1 MPNAVNITLDEAR
14 ELVSNRLLW
23 PRVSEFLWDFAP
35 QVHES
40 WLGGSV
46 VKWLGSEGSTQLPH
60 NHLTAQPLNRLT
72 MSSPRVK
79 RYILESLG
87 VEPCFHTFPKEDG
100 SRILLL
106 DGATLESAAKWLGAL
121 ACAESLRRVTS
132 GEVVRELKSKLR
144 GIYPEVFS
152 YTAYFSGLDSSHRD
166 TEAQSLE
173 DEIVSTGCNMLFS
186 AIAGLPASLV
196 SRLKLK
202 LPKSL
207 CELCV
212 SPLLGHPLCGQPSA
226 GGYAPLRLKE
236 RSSQT
241 NLSAVL
247 KLFKLKFPEA
257 YKLCC

>member
-1 MPNAVNITLDEAR
+1 MPNVVNITLDEAR

-40 WLGGSV
+40 WLEP
-46 VKWLGSEGSTQLPH
+46 KQLSF
-60 NHLTAQPLNRLT
+60 RD
-72 MSSPRVK
+72 SPRVK

-87 VEPCFHTFPKEDG
+87 VEPSFHTFPKEDG

-106 DGATLESAAKWLGAL
+106 DGATLESTAKWLGAL

-152 YTAYFSGLDSSHRD
+152 YTAYFKENDFQRRD
-166 TEAQSLE
+166 AETLSAQRISE
-173 DEIVSTGCNMLFS
+173 DGCKMLFS
-186 AIAGLPASLV
+186 VLSELPEPLI
-196 SRLKLK
+196 RRMKLK
-202 LPKSL
+202 FPKSL

-241 NLSAVL
+241 SLSAVL

>member
-1 MPNAVNITLDEAR
+1 MECVITMEDAR
-14 ELVSNRLLW
+14 SLVGDAKLW
-23 PRVSEFLWDFAP
+23 PRVRDFLWDFAP

-40 WLGGSV
+40 WL
-46 VKWLGSEGSTQLPH
+46 EPNQLS
-60 NHLTAQPLNRLT
+60 LRD
-72 MSSPRVK
+72 SPRVK

-132 GEVVRELKSKLR
+132 GEVVRGLKSKLR
-144 GIYPEVFS
+144 GVYPEVFN
-152 YTAYFSGLDSSHRD
+152 YTAYFNVAAKNAE
-166 TEAQSLE
+166 TAKTPE
-173 DEIVSTGCNMLFS
+173 EIVATGFKILLS
-186 AIAGLPASLV
+186 QLADLPKSLV
-196 SRLKLK
+196 ARLKFK

-212 SPLLGHPLCGQPSA
+212 LCG
-226 GGYAPLRLKE
+226 KE
-236 RSSQT
+236 ECAISR
-241 NLSAVL
+241 SAVL

>member
-1 MPNAVNITLDEAR
+1 MDGVIAMEDAR
-14 ELVSNRLLW
+14 ALVGDVKLW
-23 PRVSEFLWDFAP
+23 PRVRDFLWDFAP

-40 WLGGSV
+40 WL
-46 VKWLGSEGSTQLPH
+46 EPNQLS
-60 NHLTAQPLNRLT
+60 LKD
-72 MSSPRVK
+72 SPRVK
-79 RYILESLG
+79 RYILDSLG

-121 ACAESLRRVTS
+121 SCAESLRRVTS

-144 GIYPEVFS
+144 GVYPEVFS
-152 YTAYFSGLDSSHRD
+152 YTAYFKDLDFQRRD
-166 TEAQSLE
+166 AETLSAQRISE
-173 DEIVSTGCNMLFS
+173 DGCKMLFS
-186 AIAGLPASLV
+186 VLAELPEPLI
-196 SRLKLK
+196 RRMKLK
-202 LPKSL
+202 FPKSL

-212 SPLLGHPLCGQPSA
+212 S
-226 GGYAPLRLKE
+226 APLRLKE
-236 RSSQT
+236 RSSQI

>member
-1 MPNAVNITLDEAR
+1 MDGVITMEDAR
-14 ELVSNRLLW
+14 ALVGDAKLW
-23 PRVSEFLWDFAP
+23 PRVRDFLWDFAP

-72 MSSPRVK
+72 ISSPRVK
-79 RYILESLG
+79 RYILDSLG

-144 GIYPEVFS
+144 GIYPEVFG
-152 YTAYFSGLDSSHRD
+152 YTAYFKENDFQRRD
-166 TEAQSLE
+166 AETLSAQRISE
-173 DEIVSTGCNMLFS
+173 DGCKMLFS
-186 AIAGLPASLV
+186 VLSELPEPLI
-196 SRLKLK
+196 RRMKLK
-202 LPKSL
+202 FPKSL

-236 RSSQT
+236 RSSQI

>member
-1 MPNAVNITLDEAR
+1 MDGVITMDDAR
-14 ELVSNRLLW
+14 ALVGDVKLW
-23 PRVSEFLWDFAP
+23 PRVRDFLWDFVP

-40 WLGGSV
+40 WLEDVLATKNAENAKKGKDTLCDLCALCG
-46 VKWLGSEGSTQLPH
+46 KER
-60 NHLTAQPLNRLT
+60 NA
-72 MSSPRVK
+72 PRVK

-87 VEPCFHTFPKEDG
+87 VEPCFHAFPKEDG

-132 GEVVRELKSKLR
+132 GEVVRGLKSKFR

-152 YTAYFSGLDSSHRD
+152 YTAYFNVAAKNAD
-166 TEAQSLE
+166 TAKTPE
-173 DEIVSTGCNMLFS
+173 EIVAIGFKMLFS
-186 AIAGLPASLV
+186 QLADLPKSLV
-196 SRLKLK
+196 ARLKFK

-212 SPLLGHPLCGQPSA
+212 LCG
-226 GGYAPLRLKE
+226 KE
-236 RSSQT
+236 ECAVSR
-241 NLSAVL
+241 SAVL